1 MYTETKR
8 SIQERKN
15 IQIVMMSKEELYKL
29 EGAIAQTKAIAK
41 EIDELQIDLHNGK
54 IDLDDFYHLIILF
67 KDDLE
72 TITKSYE
79 KKLKQHSRLDT
90 VLG

>member
-41 EIDELQIDLHNGK
+41 EIDELQIDL
-54 IDLDDFYHLIILF
+54 DDFYHLIILF

>member
-15 IQIVMMSKEELYKL
+15 IQIVMMSKEELHEL
-29 EGAIAQTKAIAK
+29 PGAVAQRKSIAK
-41 EIDELQIDLHNGK
+41 EIDELQIDLHDGK
-54 IDLDDFYHLIILF
+54 IDLDDFYHLIILL

-72 TITKSYE
+72 NECK
-79 KKLKQHSRLDT
+79 
-90 VLG
+90 

>member
-15 IQIVMMSKEELYKL
+15 IQIVMMSKEELHEL
-29 EGAIAQTKAIAK
+29 PGAYAQRKAIAK
-41 EIDELQIDLHNGK
+41 EIDELQIDLHDGK
-54 IDLDDFYHLIILF
+54 IDLDDFYHLIILL

-72 TITKSYE
+72 NECK
-79 KKLKQHSRLDT
+79 
-90 VLG
+90 

>member
-41 EIDELQIDLHNGK
+41 EIDEYVAHFG
-54 IDLDDFYHLIILF
+54 
-67 KDDLE
+67 
-72 TITKSYE
+72 E
-79 KKLKQHSRLDT
+79 KFFM
-90 VLG
+90 

>member
-15 IQIVMMSKEELYKL
+15 IQNEMMSKEELYEL
-29 EGAIAQTKAIAK
+29 SGAIAQSKAIAK
-41 EIDELQIDLHNGK
+41 EIDELQIDLHDGK
-54 IDLDDFYHLIILF
+54 IDLDDFYHLIILL

-79 KKLKQHSRLDT
+79 KKHKQHSRLDT

>member
-29 EGAIAQTKAIAK
+29 EGAVAQRKSIAK

-54 IDLDDFYHLIILF
+54 IDLDDFYHLIILL

-72 TITKSYE
+72 NECK
-79 KKLKQHSRLDT
+79 
-90 VLG
+90 

>member
-29 EGAIAQTKAIAK
+29 PGAYSTNEKRLPK
-41 EIDELQIDLHNGK
+41 RLMSYK
-54 IDLDDFYHLIILF
+54 LIFTMVKLILMIF
-67 KDDLE
+67 
-72 TITKSYE
+72 II
-79 KKLKQHSRLDT
+79 
-90 VLG
+90 

>member
-29 EGAIAQTKAIAK
+29 EGATAQTKAIAK
-41 EIDELQIDLHNGK
+41 DICRAPADLHDGK
-54 IDLDDFYHLIILF
+54 IDLDDFYHLIILL

-72 TITKSYE
+72 NECK
-79 KKLKQHSRLDT
+79 
-90 VLG
+90 

>member
-29 EGAIAQTKAIAK
+29 EGAIAQTKAITK
-41 EIDELQIDLHNGK
+41 EIDELQIDLHDGK
-54 IDLDDFYHLIILF
+54 IDLDDFYHLIILL

-72 TITKSYE
+72 NECK
-79 KKLKQHSRLDT
+79 
-90 VLG
+90 